1 MTDVNQVMAGISKFV
16 DADIIP
22 KLQSNQKILAGV
34 MVGLALRKTNEIIDT
49 LKDNSIISMLGIIE
63 ENKVDVD
70 SLYQEIKKQ
79 VQKQSIVLSVPMIGN
94 ITLNESDID
103 KIYNYIIM

>member
-1 MTDVNQVMAGISKFV
+1 MTDVNQVMTGISKFV

-49 LKDNSIISMLGIIE
+49 LKDNSIISMLGLIE